1 MNLFSINGMSCPTP
15 IGHEESFESL
25 MTYLHRS
32 LVNENSLISS
42 IRVNGSE
49 VGPTEEADLAGKPLS
64 AIESIEIVCV
74 HPREIAEET
83 LQTLKLLL
91 PTLSDLSRRAAMLI
105 DKGQSSD
112 SEVRRLID
120 GLETLSDAVTSAR
133 TILRLGRLAVVD
145 VLESDLLSILQDLFE
160 SQKKGDLRYRVE
172 LFRDHLPSNL
182 ADWGTTGIPEMIR
195 ARDS

>member
-15 IGHEESFESL
+15 IGHEETFENL
-25 MTYLHRS
+25 IAYLHRS

-49 VGPTEEADLAGKPLS
+49 IGPTEEADLAGKPLS
-64 AIESIEIVCV
+64 AIESIEVVCV

-83 LQTLKLLL
+83 LQALRLLL
-91 PTLSDLSRRAAMLI
+91 PTLSDLSRRAAAAVEQGLTAE
-105 DKGQSSD
+105 
-112 SEVRRLID
+112 SETRRLID

-133 TILRLGRLAVVD
+133 TILRLGRLATVD
-145 VLESDLLSILQDLFE
+145 VLESDLLSILQDLFD
-160 SQKKGDLRYRVE
+160 SQKKGDLKYRVE
-172 LFRDHLPSNL
+172 LLRDHLPANL
-182 ADWGTTGIPEMIR
+182 GEWGTTGIPEMIR